1 MITCRMSKFKV
12 KQKMIGHKK
21 ALRDTDT
28 YIYQMFST
36 DTIEFRTKLW
46 TNILNYEKE
55 KDLNPLLGMGLF
67 GLLMENLS
75 HMSYNDE
82 TWHSYTLPKEAP
94 KLY

>member
-1 MITCRMSKFKV
+1 
-12 KQKMIGHKK
+12 
-21 ALRDTDT
+21 
-28 YIYQMFST
+28 MFST
-36 DTIEFRTKLW
+36 DTIEFRKKLW
-46 TNILNYEKE
+46 PNILNYQKE
-55 KDLNPLLGMGLF
+55 KNLNPLLRMGLF